1 MRMGKN
7 SISGGL
13 IWTFGERIAAQL
25 VTTVIT
31 IVLAR
36 ILLPEYYGMI
46 SIVTIFISLC
56 DVFVTSGMGT
66 ALVQKKN
73 VDEEDYNTA
82 FIISMTI
89 AAFLYIILFFLAPL
103 ISKFYTM
110 DALTLVIRVMALRL
124 PLAAINSIQ
133 QAHVQRA
140 MAFKRFFIATLS
152 GTLMSGFVGLYLAMN
167 GYGVWALVFQY
178 LTNTTVNTIVL
189 FFVEKWIPKVQFS
202 LDKAKEIYSFGWKVL
217 ATELVY
223 TLENNMCGLIIGKM
237 FGAADLA
244 FFDQGKKYPG
254 ILVNNINSAINKV
267 MLPAYSRHQED
278 LKQLKDMLRK
288 SISVGAFL
296 LAPILIGFAVVS
308 ETFISVVLTDK
319 WLFCSPYIKIFCLM
333 YLTRPLETACHQALL
348 AVGKSDTV
356 LRVMIIIN
364 SVDFTLLLIAAWCF
378 KSVLFIAVGTL
389 ITALVSL
396 SCFMYCS
403 NKILGY
409 KLREQ
414 VSDIVPVL
422 LCSFVMGGIVS
433 LVGLLVENQVVLLVM
448 QIIIGALV
456 YIALAKI
463 VNLTG
468 FQYICKRFCVK
479 KG

>member
-1 MRMGKN
+1 MGTSKN

-25 VTTVIT
+25 VSTIIT

-82 FIISMTI
+82 FIISMSI
-89 AAFLYIILFFLAPL
+89 AVFLYIILFFLAPL
-103 ISKFYTM
+103 ISRFYMM
-110 DALTLVIRVMALRL
+110 DALTWVIRVMALRL

-189 FFVEKWIPKVQFS
+189 FFVEKWIPKLQFS
-202 LDKAKEIYSFGWKVL
+202 LNKAKEIYSFGWKVL
-217 ATELVY
+217 ATELIY

-244 FFDQGKKYPG
+244 FFDQGKKYPA

-267 MLPAYSRHQED
+267 MLPAYSRYQED

-288 SISVGAFL
+288 SISVGVFL

-364 SVDFTLLLIAAWCF
+364 SVDLILLLIAAFVF
-378 KSVLFIAVGTL
+378 KSVMFIAIGTL
-389 ITALVSL
+389 ITALISL

-409 KLREQ
+409 KLIEQ
-414 VSDIVPVL
+414 VSDIGPVL

-456 YIALAKI
+456 YIALSKM

-468 FQYICKRFCVK
+468 FQYICKKFYAK
-479 KG
+479 KK

>member
-56 DVFVTSGMGT
+56 DVLVTSGMGT

-82 FIISMTI
+82 FIISISI
-89 AAFLYIILFFLAPL
+89 ATFLYIVLFFLAPL

-110 DALTLVIRVMALRL
+110 DTLTWVIRVMALRL

-152 GTLMSGFVGLYLAMN
+152 GTLMSGFVGLFLAMN

-267 MLPAYSRHQED
+267 MLPAYSRYQED

-422 LCSFVMGGIVS
+422 LCSFVMGGMVS
-433 LVGLLVENQVVLLVM
+433 LVGLVVENQVVLLVM

>member
-82 FIISMTI
+82 FIISISI
-89 AAFLYIILFFLAPL
+89 ATFLYIVLFFLTPL

-178 LTNTTVNTIVL
+178 LTNITVNTIVL

-267 MLPAYSRHQED
+267 MLPAYSRYQED

-308 ETFISVVLTDK
+308 ETFISIVLTDK

-378 KSVLFIAVGTL
+378 ESVLFIAVGTL

>member
-1 MRMGKN
+1 MGTSKN

-25 VTTVIT
+25 VSTIIT

-66 ALVQKKN
+66 ALVQKKY

-82 FIISMTI
+82 FIISMSI
-89 AAFLYIILFFLAPL
+89 AVFLYIILFLLAPL
-103 ISKFYTM
+103 ISKFYMM

-124 PLAAINSIQ
+124 PLAAINCIQ

-189 FFVEKWIPKVQFS
+189 FFVEKWIPKLQFS
-202 LDKAKEIYSFGWKVL
+202 LNKAKEIYSFGWKVL

-244 FFDQGKKYPG
+244 FFDQGKKYPA

-267 MLPAYSRHQED
+267 MLPAYSRYQDD

-288 SISVGAFL
+288 SISVGVFL

-308 ETFISVVLTDK
+308 ETFIRVVLTDK

-364 SVDFTLLLIAAWCF
+364 SVDLILLLIAAFVF
-378 KSVLFIAVGTL
+378 KSVMFIAIGTL
-389 ITALVSL
+389 ITALISL

-414 VSDIVPVL
+414 VSDIGSVL

-433 LVGLLVENQVVLLVM
+433 LVGLLVDNRVLLLVI
-448 QIIIGALV
+448 QIVIGALV
-456 YIALAKI
+456 YIALSKM

-468 FQYICKRFCVK
+468 FQYICKKFYAK
-479 KG
+479 KK

>member
-82 FIISMTI
+82 FIISISI
-89 AAFLYIILFFLAPL
+89 ATFLYIVLFFLAPL

-178 LTNTTVNTIVL
+178 LTNITVNTIVL

-267 MLPAYSRHQED
+267 MLPAYSRYQED

-308 ETFISVVLTDK
+308 ETFISIVLTDK

-378 KSVLFIAVGTL
+378 ESVLFIAVGTL

-468 FQYICKRFCVK
+468 FQYICKRFCVT

>member
-25 VTTVIT
+25 VSTVIT

-82 FIISMTI
+82 FIISISI
-89 AAFLYIILFFLAPL
+89 AAFLYIVLFFLAPL
-103 ISKFYTM
+103 ISRFYMM
-110 DALTLVIRVMALRL
+110 DNLTWVIRVMALRL

-244 FFDQGKKYPG
+244 FFDQGKKYPATF
-254 ILVNNINSAINKV
+254 VDNINSAINKV
-267 MLPAYSRHQED
+267 MLPAYSRYQED

-308 ETFISVVLTDK
+308 DTFISVVLTEK
-319 WLFCSPYIKIFCLM
+319 WLFCSPYIKIFCFM

-403 NKILGY
+403 NKILEY

-414 VSDIVPVL
+414 VSDIGPVL

-433 LVGLLVENQVVLLVM
+433 LVGLLVENQVVLLIM

-468 FQYICKRFCVK
+468 FQYICKRFCLK
-479 KG
+479 KW

>member
-82 FIISMTI
+82 FIISISI
-89 AAFLYIILFFLAPL
+89 ATFLYIVLFFLAPL

-167 GYGVWALVFQY
+167 GYGVWALIFQY

-202 LDKAKEIYSFGWKVL
+202 LDKAKEIYSFSWKVL

-244 FFDQGKKYPG
+244 FFDQGKKYPATF
-254 ILVNNINSAINKV
+254 VDNINSAINKV
-267 MLPAYSRHQED
+267 MLPAYSRYQED

-288 SISVGAFL
+288 SISVGVFL

-409 KLREQ
+409 KLSEQ

>member
-82 FIISMTI
+82 FIISISI
-89 AAFLYIILFFLAPL
+89 ATFLYIVLFFLAPL

-267 MLPAYSRHQED
+267 MLPAYSRYQED

-364 SVDFTLLLIAAWCF
+364 SVDFTLVLIAAWCF

-414 VSDIVPVL
+414 VSDIIPVL